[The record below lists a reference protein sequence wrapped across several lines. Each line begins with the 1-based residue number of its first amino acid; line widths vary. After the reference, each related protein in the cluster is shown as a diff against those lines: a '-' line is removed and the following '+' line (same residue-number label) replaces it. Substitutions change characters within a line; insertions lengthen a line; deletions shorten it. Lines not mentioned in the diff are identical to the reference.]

1 MINIAI
7 TANTSW
13 YIYNFRINTI
23 RALLKKNFNIFI
35 ISPYDS
41 YTENLK
47 KEGCKFI
54 PINID
59 RGGTNPSK
67 DFFTFISFCKI
78 YKDNTFDCILN
89 FTPKNNIY
97 STLAARVFKI
107 NTINNI
113 SGLGFLFSNK
123 KLSSLVARF
132 LYKIS
137 QTHARTVFFQNK
149 HDMELFI
156 GKGFVK
162 KENVILINGSGVD
175 LERFVYHE
183 SVNDGVIRFLLSARM
198 LYEKGVQHFVEA
210 ADQLKKRH
218 GESIEFNLLGFID
231 KDNPSAISENTINNW
246 VKNGSINY
254 LGVTDS
260 VEDIIKNVD
269 CVVLPSY
276 YREGIPKSLIEAG
289 AMGKPIITTDS
300 IGCRNTVDPDING
313 YLCEPKSTISLI
325 EQIEKIIKMPRDEL
339 ILMGKSSRLKMQ
351 NEFDERI
358 IINKYLSQINMFLKE
373 ANTHD

>member
-1 MINIAI
+1 
-7 TANTSW
+7 
-13 YIYNFRINTI
+13 
-23 RALLKKNFNIFI
+23 
-35 ISPYDS
+35 
-41 YTENLK
+41 
-47 KEGCKFI
+47 
-54 PINID
+54 
-59 RGGTNPSK
+59 
-67 DFFTFISFCKI
+67 
-78 YKDNTFDCILN
+78 
-89 FTPKNNIY
+89 
-97 STLAARVFKI
+97 
-107 NTINNI
+107 
-113 SGLGFLFSNK
+113 
-123 KLSSLVARF
+123 
-132 LYKIS
+132 
-137 QTHARTVFFQNK
+137 
-149 HDMELFI
+149 MELFI

-162 KENVILINGSGVD
+162 KENAILINGSGVD

-183 SVNDGVIRFLLSARM
+183 SANDGVIRFLLSARM

-210 ADQLKKRH
+210 ADQLKKRY
-218 GESIEFNLLGFID
+218 GEFVEFNLLGFID

-339 ILMGKSSRLKMQ
+339 ISMGKSSRLKMQ

-373 ANTHD
+373 ANT